1 MVVILNTTIN
11 EPSCNSSNNY
21 LEKEQ
26 VLTGQICDFRKK
38 KIVWYFQMF
47 DLKATDLFL
56 MWANIFNRRGN
67 LL

>member
-26 VLTGQICDFRKK
+26 VLSSYRADLVISEKK
-38 KIVWYFQMF
+38 KLYG
-47 DLKATDLFL
+47 
-56 MWANIFNRRGN
+56 IFRCSI
-67 LL
+67 